1 LKLSFRNKKLPKC
14 WGKYS
19 KVFAPVDYVWNHDL
33 TVLCDFTSRLSAG
46 NFWYDLHNKLVY
58 KNGKNNMPS
67 KVFLFSTMP
76 QNITLDEV
84 DALDDVNGSSPYLN
98 DVFPF
103 DA

>member
-1 LKLSFRNKKLPKC
+1 
-14 WGKYS
+14 
-19 KVFAPVDYVWNHDL
+19 
-33 TVLCDFTSRLSAG
+33 
-46 NFWYDLHNKLVY
+46 
-58 KNGKNNMPS
+58 MPS